1 MESLDWGVSQVVK
14 GETQPKAQKQGDG
27 RSAGDMVLIQSPE
40 RNRGKWNI
48 GILDKLIK
56 GRDGVVRA
64 IRLRAGKSYLER
76 AIQDLYPMELF
87 CDRQQEDEEEREEA
101 SQMNP

>member
-1 MESLDWGVSQVVK
+1 
-14 GETQPKAQKQGDG
+14 
-27 RSAGDMVLIQSPE
+27 VLIQSPE

-48 GILDKLIK
+48 GIVDKLIK

-76 AIQDLYPMELF
+76 AIQHLYPMELS

-101 SQMNP
+101 SQMNPCAQEFRPQRRASIAAADNIHCLARVEAAEY